1 MAWVDEARALI
12 EAKKFEDLEAMWMSR
27 LESDPSDIEDFV
39 ATAKLLRKADERSRA
54 DALLGLLG
62 DSLKEN
68 KLWLQRLAVLKEV
81 VRLAKH
87 PANFRKEI
95 EEAVTNSF
103 SARPSFKR
111 AMDAVKFTDPTG
123 NPLEKAERVETML
136 TFDVGECFFM
146 TGRGSGTVVELNPEL
161 GVCRLDFDK
170 EKRVSVPL
178 GAAQKFL
185 IPLPPGHLLRERIDS
200 PENATKNAVAKPGET
215 FARLL
220 QSFGR
225 PMTAGEIKDAMTGIV
240 PDAKWSSWW
249 TSARKHPQILV
260 GGAGA
265 RANYSWNAS
274 TEVAEQRILS
284 EFDAASPRNKLE
296 LARKHSSRSGELA
309 DHFSSALASEAK
321 RISKSDPALAWEIIA
336 ILEKLPGKYT
346 LEIDQASLLSGQ
358 LASRVVAAIPD
369 RQLRERAIASVLES
383 HPEWPKVFGE
393 LFFLEEDPRILTLI
407 ADTLEK
413 RGMTEIRDRL
423 IDETLRYARRH
434 PRAFHWYLKTASES
448 ATLPP
453 KANYALLF
461 QMLDALTHDEFG
473 AVKARIREFFDAG
486 GLAIRI
492 INNSADEEQARKLVD
507 ILERYGVLEEYRR
520 EIVRGA
526 AMMKH
531 PTLREPQAE
540 PIYATDEAFR
550 KKRDELEHLRKV
562 EIPANSKA
570 LQVAREMGDLRENF
584 EYKAARQRAE
594 YLAALVGKLQSE
606 LSRVRVLNPSDIDTS
621 EVRIGTKV
629 GLSNGDQ
636 QRVVTIL
643 GPWES
648 APEHGVYSNQSEAAK
663 ALIGRH
669 SGEIVSF
676 MGNDYEIVS
685 ITTWK

>member
-27 LESDPSDIEDFV
+27 LESDPSKIDEFI
-39 ATAKLLRKADERSRA
+39 ATAKLLRKAEERSRA

-62 DSLKEN
+62 DALKQN
-68 KLWLQRLAVLKEV
+68 QLWMQRLAVLKEV

-87 PANFRKEI
+87 PANFRKEL

-103 SARPSFKR
+103 STRPSFKR
-111 AMDAVKFTDPTG
+111 AMDAVKFNEANA
-123 NPLEKAERVETML
+123 NPLEKSERVETML
-136 TFDVGECFFM
+136 TFDVGECFYM
-146 TGRGSGTVVELNPEL
+146 AGRGSGVVVELNPEL
-161 GVCRLDFDK
+161 GVCRLDFEK

-185 IPLPPGHLLRERIDS
+185 TPLPPGHLLRERIDK
-200 PENATKNAVAKPGET
+200 PEAATKDAVAKPGET

-240 PDAKWSSWW
+240 PDAKWNSWW

-260 GGAGA
+260 AGTGAK
-265 RANYSWNAS
+265 ANYSWNAS
-274 TEVAEQRILS
+274 TEAAEQKIFN
-284 EFDAASPRNKLE
+284 EFDAADARKKLE
-296 LARKHSSRSGELA
+296 LARKHSARSTELA
-309 DHFSSALASEAK
+309 DHFSSALADEVKKLAKSE
-321 RISKSDPALAWEIIA
+321 PALAWEIIA

-346 LEIDQASLLSGQ
+346 LDLEPASLLTGP

-369 RQLRERAIASVLES
+369 RQLRERAITSVRET

-393 LFFLEEDPRILTLI
+393 LFFLDDDPRILTML
-407 ADTLEK
+407 AETLEK
-413 RGMTEIRDRL
+413 NGMTEIRDRL

-434 PRAFHWYLKTASES
+434 PRAFHWYLKMASDSE
-448 ATLPP
+448 TLPP
-453 KANYALLF
+453 KANYGLLF

-473 AVKARIREFFDAG
+473 PVKARIREFFDKG

-492 INNSADEEQARKLVD
+492 INNADDPEQGRKLVD

-520 EIVRGA
+520 EIVRNA
-526 AMMKH
+526 AFMKH
-531 PTLREPQAE
+531 PALREPQAE
-540 PIYATDEAFR
+540 PIYATDEAF
-550 KKRDELEHLRKV
+550 KMKREELEHLRKV

-606 LSRVRVLNPSDIDTS
+606 LSRVRVLNPADIDTN

-636 QRVVTIL
+636 KRIVTIL

-648 APEHGVYSNQSEAAK
+648 APEHGVYSNQSEAAT
-663 ALIGRH
+663 ALIGRRA
-669 SGEIVSF
+669 GEIVSF